1 MARLFLLAAIT
12 LLGNLQSLTSAPAQ
26 IYPTR
31 TVRFIV
37 PFGAASGTDITAR
50 LFADR
55 LAARWG
61 KPVLVENRP
70 GGDGLVA
77 IAAFVGANDD
87 HTLLFAPVGTFTVH
101 PYEHEKLP
109 YDVER
114 DLLPIASVS
123 TIILAVSA
131 SASLKVETLGELVA
145 LARAQPGKLNAA
157 AANGNADFLLF
168 GFLKS
173 TGLQLAKVPYRDIL
187 QAPNDLAE
195 GRIQVLMTSFAVVQ
209 PQMQTGKVKVLAVTS
224 RKRAPTAPEVPTV
237 KEAGYPALELESLVG
252 LFGPRGMP
260 GELRERI
267 AVVLGEVAAA
277 DPVIAARLAVTGQIV
292 NVRGPAEFAV
302 AIEQQRAKLA
312 EIAKILG
319 IKSAQ

>member
-1 MARLFLLAAIT
+1 MVRLVLLAIIAFLSI
-12 LLGNLQSLTSAPAQ
+12 LQSLTSAPAQ
-26 IYPTR
+26 PYPTR

-77 IAAFVGANDD
+77 VAAFIAANDD

-123 TIILAVSA
+123 AIILAISS
-131 SASLKVETLGELVA
+131 SASLKIDSLSELVE

-173 TGLQLAKVPYRDIL
+173 TGLQMAKVPYRDIL

-209 PQMQTGKVKVLAVTS
+209 PQMQTGRVKVLAVTS
-224 RKRAPTAPEVPTV
+224 RERAPGAPEVATV
-237 KEAGYPALELESLVG
+237 REAGYPALEMESLVG

-260 GELRERI
+260 SELRERI
-267 AVVLGEVAAA
+267 AVALGEVAVA
-277 DPVIAARLAVTGQIV
+277 DPVIATRLAATGQLV
-292 NVRGPAEFAV
+292 NVRGPSEFTA

-319 IKSAQ
+319 IKSVQ